1 MCSAVTGEQKRE
13 VNMLIRNLFASVGA
27 AAFVAGAV
35 LGSGVAVAQDA
46 GTNWQA
52 ERAQLQA
59 TVDQRVNQLLD
70 QKVTKQMVAQFLKFP
85 WPVLPPKER
94 KDEVVKRVEQQIE
107 KEASVKFPES
117 KRKEFEKEAGELYR
131 VYKPGDEVPEF
142 QLARE
147 YGTNTT
153 VRKGRLYVV
162 TEQRVKVG
170 GRWLIVDDLSEDM
183 KARFFEDKSAEAIK
197 RYVRIKNNEYNQQI
211 DDFKAA
217 ELETRLPKA
226 FVAAGYCPRGREN
239 ATSTNPNNWLPRFEA
254 VEMIYAARRK
264 QLEAQISPA
273 ISREVFEAAGYEF
286 VKENKQW
293 MPKNEAAAFRAK
305 LAAEEAAK
313 KAAAG
318 PDLDIFGGGG
328 GGQPEGPMG
337 EGSGAPKKALKEE
350 DIFD

>member
-1 MCSAVTGEQKRE
+1 MCSAITGAQKRE

-27 AAFVAGAV
+27 VAFVVGAV
-35 LGSGVAVAQDA
+35 LGCGVAVAQDA

-59 TVDQRVNQLLD
+59 TVDQRVDQLLA

-85 WPVLPPKER
+85 WPVLQPKER

-107 KEASVKFPES
+107 KEVTVKFPAA
-117 KRKEFEKEAGELYR
+117 KREEFKKEAAELYR
-131 VYKPGDEVPEF
+131 VYKEGEEVPEF
-142 QLARE
+142 QLGRPGA
-147 YGTNTT
+147 NTI
-153 VRKGRLYVV
+153 VPKGRLYAV

-170 GRWLIVDDLSEDM
+170 GRWLIVEDLSDDM
-183 KARFFEDKSAEAIK
+183 KARFFEEKSAEAIE
-197 RYVRIKNNEYNQQI
+197 RYVRRQNINYDQEI
-211 DDFKAA
+211 EEFKKE
-217 ELETRLPKA
+217 ELKTRLPKA

-239 ATSTNPNNWLPRFEA
+239 ATSTNPDKWLSRFDA

-286 VKENKQW
+286 VRENKQW

-318 PDLDIFGGGG
+318 PDLDIFGGGA
-328 GGQPEGPMG
+328 GQPEGPMG
-337 EGSGAPKKALKEE
+337 EGSGAPSKPALKEE
-350 DIFD
+350 DIFDN